1 MRFAEY
7 QDAAVQTDQ
16 APDSLPHVRYLQ
28 SLGQ

>member
-16 APDSLPHVRYLQ
+16 APSKGTEDIKSHNC
-28 SLGQ
+28 S